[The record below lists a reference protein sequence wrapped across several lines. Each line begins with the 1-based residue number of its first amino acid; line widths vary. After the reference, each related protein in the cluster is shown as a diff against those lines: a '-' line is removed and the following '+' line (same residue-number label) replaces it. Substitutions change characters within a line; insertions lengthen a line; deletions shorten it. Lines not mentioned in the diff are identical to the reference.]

1 MLNWRRACL
10 HKDKRQ
16 NIYKQHSVIADFFWK
31 IPVGKMA
38 SPRRG
43 GGGSSAADE
52 RILVP
57 VDFEPPSSAGTDD
70 FILRML
76 CSEDLE
82 RDFAAGT

>member
-1 MLNWRRACL
+1 MPAQGQAPERLQTAFCNCR
-10 HKDKRQ
+10 
-16 NIYKQHSVIADFFWK
+16 IYWK